1 MWLMYGLSLLILSV
15 STPSVAQEK
24 DASID
29 PKADSVLR
37 QMSDYMDTLEQFTV
51 RAENGMDT
59 MLPSGQTLQLGR
71 SMEISVRRP
80 DRLRGNINGGRYD
93 QEFYYDGKTLTL
105 YQEDQN
111 CYATIEAPP
120 TIEETLDF
128 TREDLELYCPGGD
141 LLYRN
146 LYSILT
152 EDVISGS
159 YVGMSVVGGTKCHHL
174 AFRGNEVD
182 WQIWIEGKDRPLP
195 KKFIV
200 TSKWVTGAPQFT
212 LIINSWDLSP
222 EFTKNTFT
230 FEPPKDA
237 HKIDFIR
244 LTSAGDSQR

>member
-93 QEFYYDGKTLTL
+93 QEFYYDGKSITLFTKGVN
-105 YQEDQN
+105 Y
-111 CYATIEAPP
+111 YATTETSPSIEAALDDA
-120 TIEETLDF
+120 EESVGLVAPF
-128 TREDLELYCPGGD
+128 A
-141 LLYRN
+141 
-146 LYSILT
+146 
-152 EDVISGS
+152 DVISRNAYDNLIEDVTLGL
-159 YVGMSVVGGTKCHHL
+159 YVGLSTVSGVECHHL
-174 AFRGNEVD
+174 AFRGEETD
-182 WQIWIEGKDRPLP
+182 WQIWIENSEKPFPR
-195 KKFIV
+195 KFMI
-200 TSKWVTGAPQFT
+200 TSKWVTGAPRFVG
-212 LIINSWDLSP
+212 LITGWDQSP
-222 EFTKNTFT
+222 DLKDSLFT
-230 FEPPKDA
+230 FVAPEGAEEIEFLAPDN
-237 HKIDFIR
+237 
-244 LTSAGDSQR
+244 